1 MPLVLQVPIGIPM
14 DEKPETGVIHIETG
28 PYGMATSLTAKNK
41 LSGKGSAIN
50 PKKSKKT

>member
-1 MPLVLQVPIGIPM
+1 M